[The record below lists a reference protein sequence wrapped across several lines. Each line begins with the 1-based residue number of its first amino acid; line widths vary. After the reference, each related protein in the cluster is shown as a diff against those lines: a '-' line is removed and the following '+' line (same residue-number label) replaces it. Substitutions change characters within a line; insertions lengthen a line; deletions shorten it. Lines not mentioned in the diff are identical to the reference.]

1 MRGRQR
7 HVTGRRALCS
17 PRRSPQAMKRG
28 GGAKARAAA
37 EPFGWDYT
45 LFRSLRNTYHKFSF
59 GTQPVQH
66 LELQSEFVCV
76 HKIPL
81 R

>member
-1 MRGRQR
+1 MPGADALSSPRGR
-7 HVTGRRALCS
+7 V
-17 PRRSPQAMKRG
+17 QAMKRG
-28 GGAKARAAA
+28 GGARARAAA

-45 LFRSLRNTYHKFSF
+45 LFRSLRNTYNKFSF